1 MKKILF
7 VDDEEQILKTIIRF
21 FRTTDYDLY
30 TASDGEKAL
39 EILAKEDINLII
51 SDMRM
56 PYMDGYDLLYKVK
69 TLYPKISRIIL
80 SGYSDEKII
89 FKAIQKN
96 IAKMYIFKPW
106 DEEELL
112 NIVNQIFAVEE
123 IINDERVQ
131 TYINNIEELPI
142 IKANYRKMVSLIQ
155 EEADIKD
162 ITNEIERDHQVV
174 LKILHVANSAYSD
187 VETKSIEHAISYLG
201 LQDVSNIIIS
211 TSVIDA
217 ISYNGLAAGADMDIL
232 WRHAF
237 ITNQLVNFIYDNIL
251 RKKINQVHNTA
262 GLLHDVGRVFLFN
275 SFKEKYAEVYE
286 KSLREVFEIVEAE
299 RNILGVTHEEVGGY
313 LLKRWDLPH
322 SIVEAAFF
330 HHRPMDDRII
340 DKELV
345 CVVHLADYYSW
356 KVTNEKNSTKLIEE
370 VFTYLNIDKDKFE
383 EELEKMKID

>member
-7 VDDEEQILKTIIRF
+7 VDDEEQILKTIIRL

-30 TASDGEKAL
+30 TAMDGEKAL
-39 EILAKEDINLII
+39 EVLAREDIDLII

-56 PYMDGYDLLYKVK
+56 PYMDGYELLYKVK
-69 TLYPKISRIIL
+69 TLYPKIARIIL
-80 SGYSDEKII
+80 SGYADEKII

-106 DEEELL
+106 EDETLL
-112 NIVNQIFAVEE
+112 NIVNQVFAVEE
-123 IINDERVQ
+123 IINDERVM

-142 IKANYRKMVSLIQ
+142 IKANYRKIVSLIQ
-155 EEADIKD
+155 EDADIKD
-162 ITNEIERDHQVV
+162 ITNEIEIDHQIV
-174 LKILHVANSAYSD
+174 LKILHVANSAYCG
-187 VETKSIEHAISYLG
+187 VETKSVDDAISYLG
-201 LQDVSNIIIS
+201 LHDVSNIVIS

-217 ISYNGLAAGADMDIL
+217 ISYNGIAESDMDIL

-275 SFKEKYAEVYE
+275 SFKEKYAEVYQ
-286 KSLREVFEIVEAE
+286 KSLKEALDIGEVE
-299 RNILGVTHEEVGGY
+299 RDMLGITHEEVGGY

-356 KVTNEKNSTKLIEE
+356 KVTNEKNATKLIEE
-370 VFTYLNIDKDKFE
+370 VFEYLNINKSMFE
-383 EELEKMKID
+383 EELGKIKID